1 MHPGSGPSDRDNDV
15 FFPPIRQH
23 LLASGF
29 AVSSFDKRGVGGSTG
44 RWQEAGIVEQA
55 NDLLLCVEALAS
67 DLGIPVGVFGHSQG
81 GWVVVEAGSRGAPL
95 AFVVSSSGPGVTPA
109 AQERY
114 SYETRLEDTGIERT
128 EIDRRMAQFD
138 ELVEM
143 ARNRAPLEEVR
154 RRVPDV
160 QDAYVPDDPELWGFL
175 VAIFDYDPAPAL
187 ERIQVPVL
195 ALFGE
200 GDEIVPVADSVGVY
214 RAAVRHELLT
224 VVVFP
229 GADHR
234 VQTGEP
240 PHMANGYLETLSSF
254 VRAST
259 TRLPR

>member
-1 MHPGSGPSDRDNDV
+1 
-15 FFPPIRQH
+15 
-23 LLASGF
+23 
-29 AVSSFDKRGVGGSTG
+29 
-44 RWQEAGIVEQA
+44 
-55 NDLLLCVEALAS
+55 
-67 DLGIPVGVFGHSQG
+67 
-81 GWVVVEAGSRGAPL
+81 
-95 AFVVSSSGPGVTPA
+95 
-109 AQERY
+109 
-114 SYETRLEDTGIERT
+114 
-128 EIDRRMAQFD
+128 MAQFD

-240 PHMANGYLETLSSF
+240 PHMANGYLETLCRSSGRQRL
-254 VRAST
+254 VCPADGQ
-259 TRLPR
+259 TRLRTAADDVDAAGDRRHTDAVA